1 MKFQTAE
8 PPPADIP
15 LAPMIDIVFLLLSFF
30 IVTAQITENEKDLEV
45 QVPTSEKGEESQRQ
59 YNEIIINVR
68 EDGTTSI
75 NGQIF
80 TPEQLEAKL
89 VRLVKASN
97 AVENDDNDTSNQPV
111 RLRGDSAAAY
121 QNIVNVIDICQSAG
135 IWNISFA
142 IQSKQP
148 PS

>member
-1 MKFQTAE
+1 MKFQTTA
-8 PPPADIP
+8 PPPAEIP
-15 LAPMIDIVFLLLSFF
+15 LAPMIDIVFLLLTFF
-30 IVTAQITENEKDLEV
+30 IVTAQITENEKDLDV
-45 QVPTSEKGEESQRQ
+45 KVPTSEKGQESQRQ
-59 YNEIIINVR
+59 FNEIIINVR

-80 TPEQLEAKL
+80 TAEQLEAKL
-89 VRLVKASN
+89 IRLVKASN

-111 RLRGDSAAAY
+111 RLRGDSKAAY

-142 IQSKQP
+142 IQSKKP
-148 PS
+148 